1 MTTQQLKTFIYVAEN
16 LNFARAAELLNITQS
31 AVSRQIHA
39 LEEELGASLFH
50 RTTRTVTLTPAG
62 LSFLEDAKHIMAR
75 IKLAASKIQHHT
87 DSQVQVLSVGC
98 ENEAYL
104 DLLSEILNV
113 CRKQIPAFHPF
124 LRLISHRSLLNL
136 FYQGEI
142 ELIFGFRDDV
152 PLRNDI
158 VYQELTRVPLCC
170 VLPASHPLTAKASLS
185 KQDLLSEPLILSSSY
200 TVPAKAAEFQHQIAL
215 QLPPES
221 VHICENIQ
229 MLLTLV
235 RAGYGYS
242 ILPESRFNSTG
253 LQYIPLKKMD
263 ALSYG
268 IFYKNGN
275 SNPLLRK
282 VAVAVLSYSK
292 LPA

>member
-1 MTTQQLKTFIYVAEN
+1 MTTQQLTTFIYVAEN

-62 LSFLEDAKHIMAR
+62 LSFLEDAKHITAR
-75 IKLAASKIQHHT
+75 LRLAASKIKHHT
-87 DSQVQVLSVGC
+87 DSQVQVLSIGC

-104 DLLSEILNV
+104 DLLSEILSV
-113 CRKQIPAFHPF
+113 CRKRIPAFHPF

-142 ELIFGFRDDV
+142 ELMFGFRDDV
-152 PLRNDI
+152 PLRSDI

-170 VLPASHPLTAKASLS
+170 VLPVSHPFTSKSCLS
-185 KQDLLSEPLILSSSY
+185 KQDLLSETLIVSSSY
-200 TVPAKAAEFQHQIAL
+200 TVPAKAAEFQHQTAL

-221 VHICENIQ
+221 VHMCENMQ

-242 ILPESRFNSTG
+242 ILPQSRFNCAG
-253 LQYIPLKKMD
+253 LQYIPLKKTD

-268 IFYKNGN
+268 IFYKSGN

-282 VAVAVLSYSK
+282 VAAAALSYCE